1 MLHPTPSAPP
11 YGSLRGPAS
20 PWAPYL
26 AALPAHVPIAL
37 FWGEPAAAP
46 SPEALRDGRTAAAW
60 LRGTEV
66 QRELERTPVEAIRA
80 YYARVAQPLLGAAS
94 TSTSTLRA
102 FLHAY
107 ALVAS
112 RAFLV
117 DAFHGLAMVPIA
129 DAFNHDQ
136 ENHVHLESDYDV
148 CARCGAV
155 DECPHDADAEDVDVE
170 MDMDVDGD
178 TDANF
183 GDRFEGAAPAR
194 FPAPAALALGLSR
207 SGGAGGSAHGPGPR
221 TASAAG
227 ADFLD
232 NDHDHES
239 PTSSPAHAWAGGGRA
254 VPGCEFGSAGAE
266 GVVSYA
272 SAGAVAGSGSLAARC
287 ADNDHDNAT
296 RGPGESR
303 GGSASPA
310 TSLRDNAAV
319 AASSANSSDADAP
332 PEDNARAVLIA
343 SAADC
348 RSGVSADSAV
358 APLHPTA
365 DDARVS
371 ADTDADANN
380 AAGDTYDMV
389 STAGVA
395 AGAEVLNSY
404 GALGNAALLAQYGF
418 ALEANEAD
426 ELVFVFAGG
435 GGSAAGPGA
444 AAEADAG
451 VARAWGRARPAA
463 LWDASG
469 LVFGGAGWRLNAD
482 GKISEGLWLHCA
494 LRALE
499 GGDGAWGAEDMVPA
513 LLGLAREQLALEEGS
528 SDSSGS
534 SCESSN
540 RASRSGIAI
549 RRVSG
554 TPDPAAALVGL
565 CRTVVDL
572 CDSRRMQIGI
582 GRVDLDLAL
591 DSLPAWRAL
600 TTGVQATPL
609 HCPRTRAAIT
619 QVMNER
625 SLLGSAVAGWSALQR
640 HAQALVAAGE
650 KSLSPAVTQPPGP
663 LPPHIPI
670 TTMDTDW
677 CLSCGQHTVSTP
689 CPPSTAL
696 TPAQTTDAP
705 YCSDA
710 CMSDDHPVELAS
722 TSSLHTLSSAA
733 PSTAPSVIYH
743 HIADTRPAPVHA
755 HAGIRAWAAAIPPA
769 ASPVPSRFS
778 TPASSP
784 PVSRAASPKPPST
797 HTHILLPRPRP
808 RLMESRRTAPSLCMS
823 TPKPAL
829 PRPSR
834 PIQTPQQSIAALHTH
849 LAAPLLSSASASSSA
864 SSLVA
869 TPSSE
874 RPARFA
880 WFAGK
885 PPCEDPPAEE
895 RWWASDD
902 VAPPVKVL
910 VPSPRMDIRRPARQ

>member
-1 MLHPTPSAPP
+1 MHASARHDTTCCTRPA
-11 YGSLRGPAS
+11 SLRGPAS

-46 SPEALRDGRTAAAW
+46 SPEALRDGRAAAAW
-60 LRGTEV
+60 LRDTEV

-80 YYARVAQPLLGAAS
+80 YYARVAQPLLARTGA
-94 TSTSTLRA
+94 STLRA

-155 DECPHDADAEDVDVE
+155 DECPHDAEDADVE
-170 MDMDVDGD
+170 MDVDMDD

-183 GDRFEGAAPAR
+183 GDGDADADAADPASFEGGR
-194 FPAPAALALGLSR
+194 FPAPAALGLSR

-221 TASAAG
+221 TAGSGSASAAG
-227 ADFLD
+227 ADFQD
-232 NDHDHES
+232 NDNES

-266 GVVSYA
+266 VGVSYA

-287 ADNDHDNAT
+287 ADDDNGNAT
-296 RGPGESR
+296 RAGETPCGSR
-303 GGSASPA
+303 EDGGSASAA
-310 TSLRDNAAV
+310 TRDNAAV
-319 AASSANSSDADAP
+319 AASGANSSDADAP

-426 ELVFVFAGG
+426 EVVFVFAGG

-482 GKISEGLWLHCA
+482 GKISEGLWVHCA
-494 LRALE
+494 LRAL
-499 GGDGAWGAEDMVPA
+499 GGGGGARGEDVDAMPA

-528 SDSSGS
+528 SDWSGS

-549 RRVSG
+549 RRPNDS
-554 TPDPAAALVGL
+554 PDPAAALVRL

-591 DSLPAWRAL
+591 D
-600 TTGVQATPL
+600 
-609 HCPRTRAAIT
+609 
-619 QVMNER
+619 VMNER

-640 HAQALVAAGE
+640 HAQALVAAG
-650 KSLSPAVTQPPGP
+650 
-663 LPPHIPI
+663 
-670 TTMDTDW
+670 
-677 CLSCGQHTVSTP
+677 
-689 CPPSTAL
+689 
-696 TPAQTTDAP
+696 TTDAP

-743 HIADTRPAPVHA
+743 HIADTRPAPAPHA

-778 TPASSP
+778 SPASSP

-895 RWWASDD
+895 RWWASDE